1 MTDLNE
7 VSCRLIVMS
16 TDKNLFE
23 EFDVQPLQ
31 TLLAN
36 EPFKHF
42 VHKKHFYTVE
52 SKYYCTVMALDEI
65 SFEIEGVTKAYA
77 IKQLIV
83 VRFIDGEHPF
93 SFEVFVAV

>member
-52 SKYYCTVMALDEI
+52 SKLWPGMRYRSKLRGSPKRM
-65 SFEIEGVTKAYA
+65 
-77 IKQLIV
+77 
-83 VRFIDGEHPF
+83 P
-93 SFEVFVAV
+93 